1 MCDLTAKRSDFTPMA
16 VNGRTLRRESR
27 LNLNRMRGLFTDILF
42 LFLFLFISYIPPS
55 ARSPPPDPSLCRSQ
69 GCSEQAFHRK
79 KICNGERKTPRKGR
93 KRGIQEREKRENS
106 QSLVRPDSIRSRLVL
121 VQMTSERSAGRSQH
135 GHYDRYA
142 ATASD
147 PNSSRSPGVS
157 CVLPP
162 PRILE

>member
-1 MCDLTAKRSDFTPMA
+1 MAGPCAENPGLTSIACAVFSQTSCSYFSFSLSPTFPQVHGLPHPTPPYA
-16 VNGRTLRRESR
+16 VHRDVPNK
-27 LNLNRMRGLFTDILF
+27 LFT
-42 LFLFLFISYIPPS
+42 
-55 ARSPPPDPSLCRSQ
+55 
-69 GCSEQAFHRK
+69 EK
-79 KICNGERKTPRKGR
+79 KINGERKTPRKGR